1 MVGDPLRSIITYPCI
16 IIPIST
22 RAMEELDEW
31 SDQETVGI
39 PEPTEEDMKEEIPF
53 ELWYGLSNELNWI
66 GI

>member
-22 RAMEELDEW
+22 RAMEELDDW
-31 SDQETVGI
+31 SDQETVGV
-39 PEPTEEDMKEEIPF
+39 PEEEAKDEVPF
-53 ELWYGLSNELNWI
+53 ELWYAFSNELNWV